1 VKEMRSMIP
10 LRGTVPALAPGLASA
25 FVPGVVRL
33 LTLTLAMVLALA
45 LPLAAPAAAQNTWD
59 REGESPST
67 WAPRTQAGGAF
78 VIGQPLGEFRD
89 YVRAGFGL
97 DGFWRVGL
105 DPDGWVSLR
114 VDGAFLVYGQETN
127 RVCLSATVGCRIQV
141 DVTTSNSIVAAGLG
155 PELAI
160 PLGPTGGGL
169 YGGMSAGFSYFSTD
183 SRVGGTQDP
192 PDAAFAS
199 TRNFS
204 DGGFAWTASGGLRFP
219 VTRGRTPVSVDLGVR
234 RVGSGRREYL
244 TRGDISERPDGS
256 LEFNVRRSEADL
268 LLWRIG
274 VAVGLGGR
282 PGA

>member
-1 VKEMRSMIP
+1 MTRPPSRSTLSKRIP
-10 LRGTVPALAPGLASA
+10 GPLAVALGVVLLLAP
-25 FVPGVVRL
+25 
-33 LTLTLAMVLALA
+33 
-45 LPLAAPAAAQNTWD
+45 AAPAAAQASWD
-59 REGESPST
+59 RDEESIG
-67 WAPRTQAGGAF
+67 APRTQAGGAF
-78 VIGQPLGEFRD
+78 VVGQPLGEFRD

-97 DGFWRVGL
+97 DGFWRVRL
-105 DPDGWVSLR
+105 DPEGWVSLR
-114 VDGAFLVYGQETN
+114 VDGGFLVYGQETK

-141 DVTTSNSIVAAGLG
+141 DVTTSNSILAGGVG

-160 PLGPTGGGL
+160 PFGPSGGGL
-169 YGGMSAGFSYFSTD
+169 YAGMSAGFSYFSTD

-204 DGGFAWTASGGLRFP
+204 DGGFAWTASGGLRYP

-244 TRGDISERPDGS
+244 TRGDISERSDGS

-282 PGA
+282 PDA